1 MTLLNATMIND
12 EINSLVTLA
21 ATSQKGYLERWE
33 IMNSYSGCMDGDPAT
48 SIILDAYAKGIRG
61 FDVEKAYAACRQ
73 TAAGTNGST
82 NRPDNDFYIRHG
94 YVPEQI
100 SWNPGQRVLRL
111 VCGKTSRVV
120 G

>member
-12 EINSLVTLA
+12 EINSLITLA
-21 ATSQKGYLERWE
+21 SKSRKGYLERWE

-48 SIILDAYAKGIRG
+48 SVILDAYSKGIRG

-82 NRPDNDFYIRHG
+82 NRPANDFYMQHG
-94 YVPEQI
+94 YVPEQV
-100 SWNPGQRVLRL
+100 PGNWTTH
-111 VCGKTSRVV
+111 TST
-120 G
+120 GAWED